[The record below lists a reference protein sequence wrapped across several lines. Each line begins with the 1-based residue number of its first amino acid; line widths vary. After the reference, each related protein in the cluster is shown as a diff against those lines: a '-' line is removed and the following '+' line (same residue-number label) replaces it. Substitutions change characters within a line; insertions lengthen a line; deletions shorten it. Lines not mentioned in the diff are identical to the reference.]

1 MYTSETHKHTHFDS
15 EGSKAS
21 NLQGKMGRVD
31 WSGRERELGV
41 SLDEQRQHH
50 KKQNK
55 GSELE
60 EMV

>member
-1 MYTSETHKHTHFDS
+1 MYTSETHKHTHFNG
-15 EGSKAS
+15 EGSEAGNS
-21 NLQGKMGRVD
+21 QGKMCRVD
-31 WSGRERELGV
+31 REGELGV

-55 GSELE
+55 GNVLE